1 MTIAVA
7 VLVALASGAC
17 AIWILVQSW
26 SDGLQWARERTKR
39 NPPAPI
45 IVGSLL
51 FSVTSLAVIF
61 IIVSLFVPLEVP

>member
-7 VLVALASGAC
+7 ILVALASGAG
-17 AIWILVQSW
+17 ATWIIVQSW
-26 SDGLQWARERTKR
+26 SDGLQWAQERRKR

-51 FSVTSLAVIF
+51 FGVTVLAVIF
-61 IIVSLFVPLEVP
+61 IIVSLFVPLETP